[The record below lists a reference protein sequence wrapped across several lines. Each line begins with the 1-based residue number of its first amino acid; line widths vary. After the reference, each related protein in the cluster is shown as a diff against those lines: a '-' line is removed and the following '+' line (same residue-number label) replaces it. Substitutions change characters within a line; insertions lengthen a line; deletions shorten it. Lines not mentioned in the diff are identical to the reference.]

1 MSTAAVARPRKPL
14 AEMPWQLWA
23 SQMAAVLRIEIKKT
37 LWMRRSIWIYLLA
50 FASAVMFG
58 IHALTSPMGRHC
70 SIEED
75 TRVLAYTFQI
85 FYLRVGIFFGCM
97 GLFTWLF
104 RGEIV
109 EKSLHYY
116 FLSPMRRELLV
127 AGKFL
132 AGFITAS
139 LVFASSVLLCFIFA
153 YGHFGANGRAFV
165 FNGPGLGQLT
175 SYLFVTVLA
184 CLGFGAIFL
193 APSDFP
199 SGKKGDVLT
208 VEFTVAGVAC
218 LGLNGGPAFKHN
230 EAFSF
235 QIATDDQAETDRYW
249 NAIVGNGGQESM
261 CGWCKDKWGI
271 SWQITPRVLTE
282 AMAAGGDEA
291 KRAFDAMMGMKK
303 IDVAA
308 IKAARRG

>member
-1 MSTAAVARPRKPL
+1 MSSAAVARAVKSWKE
-14 AEMPWQLWA
+14 APWQLWF
-23 SQMAAVLRIEIKKT
+23 SQLGAVLRIELKKSM
-37 LWMRRSIWIYLLA
+37 WMRRSIWIYLLA
-50 FASAVMFG
+50 FAPTVMFG
-58 IHALTSPMGRHC
+58 VHALTSPLGRNC

-85 FYLRVGIFFGCM
+85 FDLRVGIFFGCM

-165 FNGPGLGQLT
+165 FNGPG
-175 SYLFVTVLA
+175 
-184 CLGFGAIFL
+184 
-193 APSDFP
+193 
-199 SGKKGDVLT
+199 
-208 VEFTVAGVAC
+208 
-218 LGLNGGPAFKHN
+218 
-230 EAFSF
+230 
-235 QIATDDQAETDRYW
+235 
-249 NAIVGNGGQESM
+249 
-261 CGWCKDKWGI
+261 
-271 SWQITPRVLTE
+271 
-282 AMAAGGDEA
+282 
-291 KRAFDAMMGMKK
+291 
-303 IDVAA
+303 
-308 IKAARRG
+308 